1 MRATRGRLVL
11 TAFGVLALVGCSGK
25 TTGATNITDTSA
37 TLRATVRCDSGE
49 SCRWYWEYW
58 RDSAPRSI
66 SVKTPVAGPVKGPTG
81 DVNLSVDISGL
92 DQGASY
98 RFVFCGAPSDSSGF
112 SCVGPNG
119 KVGSPTAD
127 PPPDYDTL
135 NLAGAATLAERWNGT
150 SWTLQNVPNQDF
162 FNGLNDVSCTSSNA
176 CTAVGSSGFG
186 NDATLAERWNGST
199 WTIQATPATSGNS
212 HLYGVSCASS
222 TACFAVGTN
231 GTGPDS
237 TGPLAERWDGS
248 SWAIQST
255 AALPA
260 GTSSARLDGISC
272 TSSTACT
279 AVGSYQDSSEALH
292 NLIERWNGTSWT
304 LQTSPATSFATL
316 SGVTCISSTSC
327 FAVGFGQPSALAERW
342 NGTTWTLQS
351 TPAAP
356 GDAIYAAL
364 GRISCTSASACTA
377 VGNYGGGASGH
388 HTLIERWN
396 GSSWAFQSTPQTS
409 DLNGVACTSATACL
423 AVGGRGGFPAVAERW
438 DGTTWTSQPPPH
450 PPEAASLNGL
460 SCTAATACI
469 SVGTQ

>member
-1 MRATRGRLVL
+1 
-11 TAFGVLALVGCSGK
+11 
-25 TTGATNITDTSA
+25 
-37 TLRATVRCDSGE
+37 
-49 SCRWYWEYW
+49 
-58 RDSAPRSI
+58 
-66 SVKTPVAGPVKGPTG
+66 
-81 DVNLSVDISGL
+81 
-92 DQGASY
+92 
-98 RFVFCGAPSDSSGF
+98 
-112 SCVGPNG
+112 
-119 KVGSPTAD
+119 
-127 PPPDYDTL
+127 
-135 NLAGAATLAERWNGT
+135 
-150 SWTLQNVPNQDF
+150 
-162 FNGLNDVSCTSSNA
+162 
-176 CTAVGSSGFG
+176 
-186 NDATLAERWNGST
+186 
-199 WTIQATPATSGNS
+199 
-212 HLYGVSCASS
+212 VSCASS

-255 AALPA
+255 AGLPA